1 MTDPER
7 EHFARQVADLE
18 GRLRRWQLISFVL
31 AAFLLVPIVG
41 GGLLGVLVFPRMQ
54 AERYRAAEME
64 MRARM
69 EAERAEEALREAEE
83 ARKQAEEK
91 RANEHKARE
100 KD

>member
-1 MTDPER
+1 
-7 EHFARQVADLE
+7 VADLE
-18 GRLRRWQLISFVL
+18 GRLRRWQLISFAL
-31 AAFLLVPIVG
+31 AAVLLVPIVG

-54 AERYRAAEME
+54 AQRYRAAKMEEME

-69 EAERAEEALREAEE
+69 EADRAEQALREAEQ
-83 ARKQAEEK
+83 ARQQAEEK